1 MGWPGSVHDARVYRT
16 SPIAQKLQN
25 TLPPDKHL
33 VGDNAHR
40 LKMHLMIPYKGAV
53 NDGQQRYNNRL
64 SMARQ
69 CIERRFALLKCRWRR
84 LKHVDTSDM
93 ELLVEMVMACCVLH
107 SLCLLSSDGAD
118 DMLSDEDNQEWPA
131 AGKDGSINN
140 EERAAKTKR
149 NNIQAHL
156 LGLP

>member
-1 MGWPGSVHDARVYRT
+1 M
-16 SPIAQKLQN
+16 QN

-33 VGDNAHR
+33 SDNAYPS
-40 LKMHLMIPYKGAV
+40 KMYLMIPYKGVV
-53 NDGQQRYNNRL
+53 NEGQQRYNNQL
-64 SMARQ
+64 SKGRQ

-84 LKHVDTSDM
+84 LKHVDTSNM

-107 SLCLLSSDGAD
+107 NLCLLSSDCAD

-131 AGKDGSINN
+131 AEEDGAINN
-140 EERAAKTKR
+140 KERAAKTKR

-156 LGLP
+156 LGLS